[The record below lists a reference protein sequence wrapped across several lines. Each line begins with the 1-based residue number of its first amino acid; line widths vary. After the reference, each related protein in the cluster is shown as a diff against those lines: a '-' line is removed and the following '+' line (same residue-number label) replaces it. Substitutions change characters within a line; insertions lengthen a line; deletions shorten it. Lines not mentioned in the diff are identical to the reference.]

1 MQDDSTSCWKVI
13 DAISRAFRFFLPLL
27 GFLLMSWAGLAQTIV
42 RGTLFSPDGLPVPGA
57 SVIVRQAGG
66 DLLAFALSNPHGA
79 YSVTIPSPPD
89 TLWITISHLAFA
101 SVEQKLALQDIP
113 ETLDWTL
120 EVQEYMLPEVEF
132 VQPTLTRYGDTL
144 VFHVD
149 QIREIQDETIEQ
161 VLSRIPGITIEPD
174 GRILYQDL
182 PISRFY
188 IEGLDLLEGRYT
200 LATRNLNLDVI
211 RDIEILETHQ
221 PIRALDS
228 LIMPPNAAINLRL
241 KSNIAITGS
250 AEAGLGMLPGLY
262 LGDGSLFG
270 FQKKQQF
277 HISASAHNVGL
288 LKRYEFKGHYEERV
302 VDRLWVT
309 PTRIQRPFRVETSN
323 VLDNRE
329 ASGGLNYLRRLGSY
343 SLLKLQA
350 FSAGDHTL
358 YQGQQTRIWRDAD
371 SEVRFTEHLNA
382 LEALRQING
391 SLLYELNAPRVYTRV
406 QVESDQSTSNT
417 AADNLIN
424 NRTSAED
431 FGRGLLNF
439 RGRAE
444 AILRKGNKAYQG
456 WSKVSYSEEEVHL
469 LLRPLDLAGGSPS
482 GEQALQRMQIR
493 SLNTDTYTGFVLR
506 RKQSAGYVRAGL
518 RTRWNHLDS
527 ELFGQDHTGVPLP
540 FGAVYR
546 NDVRQMLWSPYWEQ
560 DISWNRSR
568 GTWKLFIPVSLHLL
582 SLDEASVSET
592 SRERFLVVQP
602 YVEYLPNRGLFSARL
617 AVGRDYNQDA
627 LFYRNFLL
635 RSNRFLDRQIFAIN
649 RHERYEL
656 SGRYQNRSRSS
667 DLFYTS
673 RLSAAVIRADFLP
686 TTVFDTL
693 GQASQPEAI
702 SNLRAQGSWRNKLEI
717 LRWSYLQIKLE
728 TNYTASVSPGNL
740 NGNPVRI
747 HLHQAWAEPYLVLS
761 FHRSVLSCRPRM
773 DLYRSSI
780 AERSVWQA
788 GLRWVFFQRM
798 PDNWGQVQINFDQF
812 QTRIGTQ
819 KVRNNLLNLTYKGE
833 IPRWKM
839 NWSLQLNNLTNES
852 HFISFRQEGFSE
864 ELSAFSL
871 RPRQVLLSV
880 GKKF

>member
-13 DAISRAFRFFLPLL
+13 DAITRAIRFFLPLL
-27 GFLLMSWAGLAQTIV
+27 GFLLMSWGGLAQTHI

-57 SVIVRQAGG
+57 SVIVRQARG
-66 DLLAFALSNPHGA
+66 DMLTFALSTTQGT
-79 YSVTIPSPPD
+79 YDVIIPSPPD
-89 TLWITISHLAFA
+89 TLWITVSHLAFA
-101 SVEQKLALQDIP
+101 SMEQKLALEDLP

-132 VQPTLTRYGDTL
+132 VQPTLTRQGDTL
-144 VFHVD
+144 VFDVNKLRH
-149 QIREIQDETIEQ
+149 IQDETLEQ

-200 LATRNLNLDVI
+200 LATRNLNLEAV
-211 RDIEILETHQ
+211 RDIEVLETHQ

-228 LIMPPNAAINLRL
+228 LITPPNAAINLRL
-241 KSNIAITGS
+241 KSNVALTGS
-250 AEAGLGMLPGLY
+250 AEAGLGLLPGLY
-262 LGDGSLFG
+262 LGAGSLFG
-270 FQKKQQF
+270 FQKNQQF

-302 VDRLWVT
+302 ADRWWVT
-309 PTRIQRPFRVETSN
+309 PTRIQRPFRVESRN

-350 FSAGDHTL
+350 SSASDLTL
-358 YQGQQTRIWRDAD
+358 YRGEQTRIWRDAD

-382 LEALRQING
+382 KETLRQING
-391 SLLYELNAPRVYTRV
+391 SMLYELNAPRVYTRV
-406 QVESDQSTSNT
+406 QVESDNSSSET

-424 NRTSAED
+424 NRTSSED
-431 FGRGLLNF
+431 FGRTLLNI

-456 WSKVSYSEEEVHL
+456 WSRAVYSEEEVHL
-469 LLRPLDLAGGSPS
+469 LLRPLDLAGGSPP
-482 GEQALQRMQIR
+482 GEQALQGLKIR
-493 SLNTDTYTGFVLR
+493 SLNTDTYTGFVLQH
-506 RKQSAGYVRAGL
+506 KQSSGYIRAGL
-518 RTRWNHLDS
+518 RTRWSHLDS
-527 ELFGQDHTGVPLP
+527 ELLGQDHTGLSFPL
-540 FGAVYR
+540 GTNYR
-546 NDVRQMLWSPYWEQ
+546 NDVRQMLWSPYGEQ
-560 DISWNRSR
+560 DISWIRSR
-568 GTWKLFIPVSLHLL
+568 GTWKLFIPVSLHVL

-592 SRERFLVVQP
+592 LQERFLVVQP
-602 YVEYLPNRGLFSARL
+602 YLEYQPNRGLFSARL
-617 AVGRDYNQDA
+617 AFSRDYNQDA
-627 LFYRNFLL
+627 LFYQNFLL
-635 RSNRFLDRQIFAIN
+635 RANRFLDRQIFGIN
-649 RHERYEL
+649 KHERYEL
-656 SGRYQNRSRSS
+656 SGRYQNSS
-667 DLFYTS
+667 SSSGLFYTS

-728 TNYTASVSPGNL
+728 TNYITSVSPGNL
-740 NGNPVRI
+740 NGNSVRI
-747 HLHQAWAEPYLVLS
+747 YLHRAWAEPYLVLS
-761 FHRSVLSCRPRM
+761 FQSSVLSCRPRM

-780 AERSVWQA
+780 ADLPVWQA

-798 PDNWGQVQINFDQF
+798 PGNWGQFQINFDQF
-812 QTRIGTQ
+812 QTRIGAQ
-819 KVRNNLLNLTYKGE
+819 KVRNKLLNLTYKGQ
-833 IPRWKM
+833 IPRWKLD
-839 NWSLQLNNLTNES
+839 WSLQLNNLSNES
-852 HFISFRQEGFSE
+852 QFISFRQEDFSE

-880 GKKF
+880 SKKF